1 MTSDTHD
8 TGGRVKDRG
17 RHYFDD
23 PKRWKRLIAILI
35 GVCAVVFG
43 LDLVNFVQMRMG
55 WPELRHPERTWEGF
69 PEFYAVY
76 GFLAYTAIV
85 YTAKA
90 LRKGVMRDED
100 YYDR

>member
-1 MTSDTHD
+1 MASDTHD
-8 TGGRVKDRG
+8 TGGQVKDRG

-35 GVCAVVFG
+35 AVCAVVFG
-43 LDLVNFVQMRMG
+43 LDLVNFVQLQMG

-69 PEFYAVY
+69 PGYYAFY

>member
-1 MTSDTHD
+1 MASDKHE
-8 TGGRVKDRG
+8 TGGPVKDRG

-23 PKRWKRLIAILI
+23 PRRWKRLIAILI
-35 GVCAVVFG
+35 VICAVVVA

-55 WPELRHPERTWEGF
+55 WPELRHPERDWEGF

-85 YTAKA
+85 YTAKL

>member
-1 MTSDTHD
+1 MASDRHD
-8 TGGRVKDRG
+8 TGGPVKDRG

-23 PKRWKRLIAILI
+23 PRRWKRLIGILI
-35 GVCAVVFG
+35 VICAVVVA
-43 LDLVNFVQMRMG
+43 LDVVNFVQMRMG
-55 WPELRHPERTWEGF
+55 WPELRHPERDWEGF

-85 YTAKA
+85 YTAKL

>member
-1 MTSDTHD
+1 MT
-8 TGGRVKDRG
+8 G
-17 RHYFDD
+17 F
-23 PKRWKRLIAILI
+23 
-35 GVCAVVFG
+35 
-43 LDLVNFVQMRMG
+43 
-55 WPELRHPERTWEGF
+55 ELRHPERSWEGF

-85 YTAKA
+85 YTAKL